1 MKIYV
6 RDAIRKPS
14 DTLYTFLER
23 VLNFNSTVG
32 YCKGTCKSS
41 YYDPE
46 LKKKQCSENR
56 YRSFDDIVLIS
67 KTYFKVSDKAVAKVV
82 KRILDDYNYVSFVLC
97 DTANKWILYYGLN
110 KSDIIKYCGYYN
122 KSYNKIDNVGKGS
135 YSFIDIITLM
145 GLTKE
150 DIKIND

>member
-6 RDAIRKPS
+6 KDAIRKPS

-23 VLNFNSTVG
+23 LLKLNSSG
-32 YCKGTCKSS
+32 YMRGTCNSS

-46 LKKKQCSENR
+46 LKSVQCSENR

-67 KTYFKVSDKAVAKVV
+67 KTYFKVSDKAVAKVI
-82 KRILDDYNYVSFVLC
+82 KRILDNYNHTVFVLC

-110 KSDIIKYCGYYN
+110 ESDSIKYCANYN
-122 KSYNKIDNVGKGS
+122 KSYNKIDDSGDGI

-150 DIKIND
+150 DVEIN

>member
-6 RDAIRKPS
+6 KDAIRKPS

-23 VLNFNSTVG
+23 LLKLNSSG
-32 YCKGTCKSS
+32 YMRGTCKTS

-46 LKKKQCSENR
+46 LKSVQCSENR

-67 KTYFKVSDKAVAKVV
+67 KTYFKVSDKAVAKVI
-82 KRILDDYNYVSFVLC
+82 KRILDNYEYAIFVLC
-97 DTANKWILYYGLN
+97 DTANKWVLYYGLN
-110 KSDIIKYCGYYN
+110 KSDSIKYCANYN
-122 KSYNKIDNVGKGS
+122 TSYNKIDDSRDGI

-150 DIKIND
+150 DVKIN

>member
-6 RDAIRKPS
+6 KDAIRKPS

-23 VLNFNSTVG
+23 LLKLNTSW
-32 YCKGTCKSS
+32 YIRGTCKSS

-46 LKKKQCSENR
+46 LKSVQCSENR

-67 KTYFKVSDKAVAKVV
+67 KTYFKVSDKAVAKVI
-82 KRILDDYNYVSFVLC
+82 KRILDNYNSAVFVLC

-110 KSDIIKYCGYYN
+110 KSDSIKYCANYN
-122 KSYNKIDNVGKGS
+122 KSYNKIDDSRDGI

-150 DIKIND
+150 DVEIN